1 MKQQLLSKRW
11 FVSLFLTLVAT
22 LSWAYN
28 FEVGG
33 IYYNMNSD
41 GTSVSVTYRN
51 SNYKSYSGAVAIPP
65 TVTYNTKTYNVTSIY
80 YDAFRN
86 CSGLTSVTIPNSVTS
101 IGISAFHGCT
111 GLTSITIP
119 ESVTSIGSSA
129 FSGCTSFPVEE
140 NIRYAD
146 HCLV

>member
-65 TVTYNTKTYNVTSIY
+65 TVTYNTKTYNVTSI
-80 YDAFRN
+80 
-86 CSGLTSVTIPNSVTS
+86 
-101 IGISAFHGCT
+101 GISAFHGCT